1 MRATGSRFGG
11 QVGGLTISPRRG
23 ESGLQPPFFAMTERE
38 LQRILKS
45 LDDAIEV
52 FQSQKGPLSAR
63 EISVKSMLLALR
75 MQVNDQIQ
83 REKSGLRE

>member
-1 MRATGSRFGG
+1 
-11 QVGGLTISPRRG
+11 
-23 ESGLQPPFFAMTERE
+23 MTERE

-52 FQSQKGPLSAR
+52 FQSQKGPLTAR

-75 MQVNDQIQ
+75 MQVHDQLT